1 LPAADVRSHYV
12 NRLYQLKDAILTDH
26 QVTQGGPADATAR
39 NRNEGLRVD
48 YITGFEEI
56 FGEVEKRTNVAFQE
70 FYETVQ
76 ATIDDTS
83 NLSLDTVVRTQHRLL
98 YLQKSADYHQ
108 IAATGTLT
116 STSSYADRRTHFLG
130 SNWLG
135 LLQAAAADTSAATCK
150 TKWELF
156 QDRVDI
162 HFLAMKF
169 KEKGR
174 GSNWTSSSAPA
185 TGAATDADAFES
197 LRSPYI
203 DASALTAS
211 SGCKS
216 SDSAEVA
223 TYASGQVD
231 FDKATGAD
239 AFMIDSTGD
248 WTSPKKL
255 VEWTVDLLD
264 GTGTSAGLHAE
275 VTKLNLHYDEVEAGY
290 TRAAASAGLPDE
302 QTQVHAQSDALQ
314 WIWQKWIV
322 AKYATNAANI
332 NDYALLRGKCYG
344 GW

>member
-1 LPAADVRSHYV
+1 LLAADVRSHYV
-12 NRLYQLKDAILTDH
+12 KRLYELKDAILADH
-26 QVTQGGPADATAR
+26 QVTQGGPADAAAR
-39 NRNEGLRVD
+39 ARNEGLRVD

-76 ATIDDTS
+76 KTINNTS
-83 NLSLDTVVRTQHRLL
+83 KLSLDTVVRTQHRLL
-98 YLQKSADYHQ
+98 YLQKSADYYQ
-108 IAATGTLT
+108 VAATGSLG

-130 SNWLG
+130 STWLG
-135 LLQAAAADTSAATCK
+135 LLQAAAADTNAATCK

-174 GSNWTSSSAPA
+174 GTNWTSSTAPA
-185 TGAATDADAFES
+185 TGAGTDAGAFES

-203 DASALTAS
+203 DASALTGS

-216 SDSAEVA
+216 ATSAEVA
-223 TYASGQVD
+223 TYVSGQRD

-264 GTGTSAGLHAE
+264 GSTSGLHAE
-275 VTKLNLHYDEVEAGY
+275 ITKLNLHYDEVEAGY
-290 TRAAASAGLPDE
+290 TRAAANAALPDA

-314 WIWQKWIV
+314 WIWEKWIV
-322 AKYATNAANI
+322 AKYSSNYTNI